1 MALNTT
7 VGSSLVDSMVT
18 LAEANAYLETFF
30 EADEGLTKWQDL
42 ETSMQEEMLRM
53 AASFFSFLPLRGNKV
68 YLATDTTEEQSMPFP
83 RDTQSDTSIIPPEVR
98 YCQAEIAFCVIYRT
112 LISRASIT
120 DGAATAAQVKKLGL
134 GGLLSIEFSPSG
146 ETSGSIMEQFTRGI
160 TSLTWL
166 RISKHLTQIRGG
178 YI

>member
-1 MALNTT
+1 MALDTT
-7 VGSSLVDSMVT
+7 IGSATSDSMVT

-30 EADEGLTKWQDL
+30 DGDAGLSQWQDL

-53 AASFFSFLPLRGNKV
+53 AASFFSFLPLRGDKV
-68 YLATDTTEEQSMPFP
+68 YLATDTTLEQSMPFP
-83 RDTQSDTSIIPPEVR
+83 RTIQTDTTIIPPEVR
-98 YCQAEIAFCVIYRT
+98 YCQAEVAFCVIFRT
-112 LISRASIT
+112 FLSRASIT

-134 GGLLSIEFSPSG
+134 GGLLSIEFSPAG

-166 RISKHLTQIRGG
+166 RISKYITQIRGG
-178 YI
+178 YV

>member
-7 VGSSLVDSMVT
+7 VGSSTADSMIT
-18 LAEANAYLETFF
+18 LEEANVYLETFF
-30 EADEGLTKWQDL
+30 ESDEGLSRWQDL
-42 ETSMQEEMLRM
+42 ETSMQEELLRLG
-53 AASFFSFLPLRGNKV
+53 ATFFSFLPLRGDKV
-68 YLATDTTEEQSMPFP
+68 FLATDTTEEQAMPFP
-83 RDTQSDTSIIPPEVR
+83 RTVQSDTTIIPPEAK
-98 YCQAEIAFCVIYRT
+98 YCQAEIAFCVIFRT
-112 LISRASIT
+112 FISRTSIT

-166 RISKHLTQIRGG
+166 RISKYLTQIRGG